1 MVDQEKET
9 THFGFRTVA
18 KEKKEGMVAEVFHSV
33 AAKYDL
39 MNDLMSFGV
48 HRIWKRFTIDCSG
61 VRRGQRVLDLAGGTG
76 DLTAKFSRLV
86 GEQGEVVLADINES
100 MLRMGRE
107 KLRDKGIVGNVN
119 YVQANAE
126 ALPFPDNYFDC
137 ITISFGLRNVTE
149 KEKAL
154 RSMFRV
160 LKPGGRLLVLEFS
173 KPLLEPLSKA
183 YDAYSF
189 HILPKIGELVA
200 QDSESYRYLAESIR
214 MHPDQETLKGM
225 MIDAGFENVTY
236 SNLTG
241 GIVALHR
248 GFKF

>member
-1 MVDQEKET
+1 MADQSQET
-9 THFGFRTVA
+9 TDFGFRTVA
-18 KEKKEGMVAEVFHSV
+18 REEKQAMVADVFHSV
-33 AAKYDL
+33 AAKYDV
-39 MNDLMSFGV
+39 MNDLMSFGI
-48 HRIWKRFTIDCSG
+48 HRVWKRFTIDCSG
-61 VRRGQRVLDLAGGTG
+61 VRRGQHVLDLAGGTG
-76 DLTAKFSRLV
+76 DLAAKFSRMV
-86 GEQGEVVLADINES
+86 GEQGQVVLADINES
-100 MLRMGRE
+100 MLKMGRD
-107 KLRDKGIVGNVN
+107 KLRDRGIVGNIN

-137 ITISFGLRNVTE
+137 ITISFGLRNVTD
-149 KEKAL
+149 KDKAL

-173 KPLLEPLSKA
+173 KPLLAPLSKA

-189 HILPKIGELVA
+189 HVLPKIGELVVK
-200 QDSESYRYLAESIR
+200 DPESYRYLAESIR

-225 MIDAGFENVTY
+225 MQNAGFDNVSY
-236 SNLTG
+236 FNLTG